1 MATSFDD
8 FVNQQ
13 HTMAGDTE
21 RSVDWPRQLDEWK
34 RFLEQFND
42 LVKEFLREYIEQGK
56 MRIEYVAK
64 QIHEQY
70 IGRYEVQA
78 ISIVIG
84 NNKVYLDP
92 IGTNLIAAKGR
103 VDMNGPSG
111 TVRFVLVPKDSN
123 APAIRVRIHDGVG
136 PIHDEVPQEVTEWT
150 WKISTPPPQIRY
162 IELEEELFRDAVM
175 EVVNG

>member
-1 MATSFDD
+1 MATLFDD

-13 HTMAGDTE
+13 HKMAGDTE

-64 QIHEQY
+64 QIHEQHT
-70 IGRYEVQA
+70 GRYEVQA

-111 TVRFVLVPKDSN
+111 TVRFVLVPKDS
-123 APAIRVRIHDGVG
+123 PHLTSVSEFMTELVRYRTKFRRKSPNGHGRLLHLHRKSD
-136 PIHDEVPQEVTEWT
+136 TSNLKKNRFAT
-150 WKISTPPPQIRY
+150 RSWK
-162 IELEEELFRDAVM
+162 
-175 EVVNG
+175 